1 MASLAHA
8 LRSFRSGTLSGD
20 ELFAEVDRILEG
32 DRANAKW
39 LLETLDEENTKIPL
53 PPDIHKAVR
62 TKIEQAAGSG
72 QAIAGAEAVAAASG
86 DPRFVDPDQSRTRL
100 ATSLFVNASQPL
112 ASEPAGAAAVAAGGV
127 ARMPELERI
136 KGTGDVLNDR
146 FVLEEC
152 IGSGGMSTVYKAL
165 DRRKLEADDRNPYVA
180 VKVLNV
186 EFRAHP
192 DSLIAL
198 QREAKKSQSLA
209 HPNIV
214 RVYDFDRDGST
225 VYMTMEYLS
234 GKSLAQMLR
243 APGFK
248 GLAHEE
254 AVRILESVAR
264 ALAFAHDNGIVHA
277 DFKPANVIMTDTGQ
291 IKVIDFGIA
300 RAFQKPDDTDMEA
313 TRFDPG
319 SLGALT
325 PTYASPEM
333 LEHREPDPRDDIYAL
348 ACITYEMFTG
358 RHPFGR
364 MQATEARDA
373 GLEPD
378 RRKTLTRRQWRVLKS
393 ALAFDR
399 EKRTPSVRRF
409 LQDISAGSRTS
420 IPVSLVAGSIAVLIL
435 AGGAAAYYYVK
446 PQLGLSPISGVLTQ
460 AVEQASL
467 QVDEVP
473 PPAAAVTPAEKRA
486 DQDGAPV
493 ISAVPQ
499 KPESPDV
506 EMLAKAEQPQAVVP
520 IESPPPEVSLASV
533 MPLIE
538 KIPCAALHVAVED
551 GVVDVRGYV
560 SGQLDINRLKKD
572 LAALPG
578 TRKVSASLTQVAQD
592 KCGII
597 ELYAPYWVTNADMEQ
612 RASIQARDKTG
623 ELAEGDPLV
632 VEVTTPPYDS
642 YVNVDYY
649 SLDGGVVHML
659 PSPRAEKNQA
669 PGNYAA
675 TLGDLGQWIISEP
688 FGDELVAVVFTP
700 EPLFDGLR
708 KEHESGPEYLA
719 AVRERLEGIAAESG
733 RDKITADF
741 VVITTK
747 PKPLLE
753 RLREKVRAER

>member
-8 LRSFRSGTLSGD
+8 LRSFRSGALSGD

-39 LLETLDEENTKIPL
+39 LLETLDEENTKVPL
-53 PPDIHKAVR
+53 PPDIHQAVR
-62 TKIEQAAGSG
+62 SRIEQAAGGS
-72 QAIAGAEAVAAASG
+72 AG
-86 DPRFVDPDQSRTRL
+86 FVDPDLSRTRL
-100 ATSLFVNASQPL
+100 ATSLFVSPSQPP
-112 ASEPAGAAAVAAGGV
+112 AAEPAGTDARAVVAAGAGV
-127 ARMPELERI
+127 ARMPEVERI
-136 KGTGDVLNDR
+136 KGTGDVLNGR

-234 GKSLAQMLR
+234 GKSLAQILR

-254 AVRILESVAR
+254 AVRILESIAK

-277 DFKPANVIMTDTGQ
+277 DFKPANVIMTETGQ

-373 GLEPD
+373 GLEPE
-378 RRKTLTRRQWRVLKS
+378 RRKTLTRRQWKVLKS

-399 EKRTPSVRRF
+399 DKRTPSVRRF
-409 LQDISAGSRTS
+409 LQDIRSGGRPSR
-420 IPVSLVAGSIAVLIL
+420 PVSLVAGSIAVLVL

-446 PQLGLSPISGVLTQ
+446 PNLGLPPISGVLSET
-460 AVEQASL
+460 VEQASL
-467 QVDEVP
+467 QVHEP
-473 PPAAAVTPAEKRA
+473 PPAAAAGQAEQEA
-486 DQDGAPV
+486 DADPPPV
-493 ISAVPQ
+493 ISAVA
-499 KPESPDV
+499 PESEPEPPEV
-506 EMLAKAEQPQAVVP
+506 ERLAKAAEPQAVAP
-520 IESPPPEVSLASV
+520 IVSRPPEVSLASV
-533 MPLIE
+533 MPIIE

-551 GVVDVRGYV
+551 GVVDVHGYV
-560 SGQLDINRLKKD
+560 SRQLDVKRLEKD
-572 LAALPG
+572 LAAVPG
-578 TRKVSASLTQVAQD
+578 TRKVSFSLTQVAPD
-592 KCGII
+592 KCAII
-597 ELYAPYWVTNADMEQ
+597 ELYAPYWTTNAKTEQ
-612 RASIQARDKTG
+612 RASIETRAKAG

-632 VEVTTPPYDS
+632 VDVTTPPYDS

-659 PSPRAEKNQA
+659 PSPRAENNQA
-669 PGNYAA
+669 PGNYSA

-700 EPLFDGLR
+700 ERLFDGLR
-708 KEHESGPEYLA
+708 DEHESGPEYLA
-719 AVRERLEGIAAESG
+719 AVRERLERIADASG
-733 RDKITADF
+733 KDKIIADF